1 MTATAYDGT
10 NIAARQGKTDDL
22 VRIPA
27 HSVLRAVLDADLER
41 QPRLKTAPLVINAR
55 GQAYTADGL
64 RATFFHMIR
73 DLIAAGKVSPGLTF
87 HGLRT
92 TLATWLADGGAA
104 VFAIVGLA
112 EGARARF
119 RETVAIVRVELESGR
134 VVANG
139 GPFVSYSNY
148 GQYINLCTGAAL
160 GLLLFIITFAVIAA
174 PSEPYRS

>member
-92 TLATWLADGGAA
+92 TLATWLADGGADTRTIA
-104 VFAIVGLA
+104 
-112 EGARARF
+112 
-119 RETVAIVRVELESGR
+119 
-134 VVANG
+134 
-139 GPFVSYSNY
+139 
-148 GQYINLCTGAAL
+148 AAL
-160 GLLLFIITFAVIAA
+160 GHATEAMAAHYARNAEKRRRASEAVAILEQVANEYLA
-174 PSEPYRS
+174 NSGENLGKQGKGS